1 LENAEATPA
10 TEVAVDAGADAGSVD
25 TGTAPAEPSAAESSA
40 PVADAS
46 APTPVDSSSVEGNV
60 QDSSPSHSQSS
71 FPSAEDFD
79 WNAWDMNPENLP
91 ELLHP
96 WMKGA
101 LTPYVNEYQRTKDLL
116 QAQEN
121 KYNQLR
127 QMYDAVLVGGEDP
140 RIKDFATKEQEFQQQ
155 LEQLNQRLADGD
167 QRYEK
172 YIEEESRQWAEAFA
186 DRYGEVLENEET
198 MSSFNAFWDYTG
210 DPEVSIAIAQL
221 PSEARIVAAQALKEN
236 SPPRIAL
243 QLARAKVSEVKGSP
257 PEPRSSAFFTN
268 GADGAGHTPETADKS
283 PFEDVDN
290 FADYRSAVA
299 AKAFAKFSR

>member
-1 LENAEATPA
+1 MENSEATP
-10 TEVAVDAGADAGSVD
+10 VAEAADAGAVD
-25 TGTAPAEPSAAESSA
+25 TGTAPAESSAPESSA

-46 APTPVDSSSVEGNV
+46 APTPVDSSSVEGTV

-79 WNAWDMNPENLP
+79 WNAWDMDPKNLP
-91 ELLHP
+91 DLLHP

-101 LTPYVNEYQRTKDLL
+101 LTPYVSEYRRTQDLL
-116 QAQEN
+116 NESQS
-121 KYNQLR
+121 KYDQLR
-127 QMYDAVLVGGEDP
+127 RMYDAILVGAEDP
-140 RIKDFATKEQEFQQQ
+140 RIAEFTTKEQEFQKQI
-155 LEQLNQRLADGD
+155 EELNGRIAESDS
-167 QRYEK
+167 RYDK
-172 YIEEESRQWAEAFA
+172 YIEEKSIQWASAFA
-186 DRYGEVLENEET
+186 DRYSDVLENEET
-198 MSSFNAFWDYTG
+198 MASFNAFWDYTG

-221 PSEARIVAAQALKEN
+221 PSEARVVAARALKEN